1 MLVICPFRCFVGKLN
16 FDRFPTKKY
25 KSPPWWVHT
34 STGNIIRWRVLA
46 TVTMFSYGELYHD
59 NQLSDGKTT
68 GNSIE
73 SLPKSMIVKGKLKR
87 FDIY

>member
-1 MLVICPFRCFVGKLN
+1 MPLSVFRRKTQFRQVS
-16 FDRFPTKKY
+16 DEEIQEP
-25 KSPPWWVHT
+25 PPWWVHT